1 MEMDKRKSSETVL
14 PRQRSPR
21 GKQWKGV
28 HSGARQ
34 EDDGNKPYRRQRTLE
49 NKPSYCTRIDVPF
62 EGRRESVRQN
72 NE

>member
-14 PRQRSPR
+14 PRQRIPR

-34 EDDGNKPYRRQRTLE
+34 EDDGNKPYRVQITVE
-49 NKPSYCTRIDVPF
+49 NKPSYCTPIAVPF
-62 EGRRESVRQN
+62 EGRRQSVREN